1 MPLPVAALA
10 LRKLELGKA
19 ALTNAL
25 VVAAQE
31 YANGG
36 YRAEPIVRRHF
47 TKGNQQR
54 YGWPPLSRQYALWK
68 EGGTVKTTGGVA
80 FLSKVQRGALAAHM
94 SALPA
99 LPAGARKSERARKIS
114 EFRKGKA
121 ASKADPAAAVDHPE
135 TPGRK
140 PTPGLPML
148 VLSGSLRDGVSSGR
162 ARVAISS
169 PTLVVITWA
178 GLPEYALYHQN
189 GTGKMPKRSPVNP
202 SKEDVADMISAA
214 RRFLSSA
221 TGTGGAVAPGRLA
234 GALPAR
240 ARVQ

>member
-54 YGWPPLSRQYALWK
+54 YGWPSLSRPYALWK
-68 EGGTVKTTGGVA
+68 EGGTVKVAGGVA
-80 FLSKVQRGALAAHM
+80 FLSKAQRGALAAHM

-99 LPAGARKSERARKIS
+99 LPPGARKGERARKIS
-114 EFRKGKA
+114 EFRGGKA
-121 ASKADPAAAVDHPE
+121 ASKADPAAAVE

-148 VLSGSLRDGVSSGR
+148 VLTGSLRDGVSSGR

-202 SKEDVADMISAA
+202 SKEDVADMIAAA

-221 TGTGGAVAPGRLA
+221 TGTAGAVAPGRLA
-234 GALPAR
+234 GALPVRAR
-240 ARVQ
+240 AN